1 METKNRIMILD
12 DDIFFGNL
20 VKNFLKNHYE
30 VQIQHFSRED
40 IFLNQLS
47 SEPTVIVLDH
57 HLLSSIGLDMIPKI
71 LEINPSSTIIY
82 LSGQEYMHV
91 AIKALRMGAADY
103 IEKDRNSFF
112 QLKQIIDKVIFRTG
126 FDPDVQQT
134 MAS

>member
-1 METKNRIMILD
+1 
-12 DDIFFGNL
+12 
-20 VKNFLKNHYE
+20 
-30 VQIQHFSRED
+30 
-40 IFLNQLS
+40 
-47 SEPTVIVLDH
+47 
-57 HLLSSIGLDMIPKI
+57 
-71 LEINPSSTIIY
+71 
-82 LSGQEYMHV
+82 MHV